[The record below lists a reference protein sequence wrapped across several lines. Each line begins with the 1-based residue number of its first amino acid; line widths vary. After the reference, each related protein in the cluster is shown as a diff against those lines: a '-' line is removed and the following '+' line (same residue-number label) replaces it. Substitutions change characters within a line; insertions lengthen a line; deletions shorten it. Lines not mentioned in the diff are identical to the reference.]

1 MGHPPGKLTPQ
12 ARDRLIAAIA
22 GWRVAQE
29 EREAAIVAA
38 LKSGASLRQ
47 VHEVTGISTSRI
59 KQIGNAGGWSAAD
72 WHAARAREKADRD
85 EWARQIAAAER
96 RLRSGKPKP

>member
-47 VHEVTGISTSRI
+47 VSEVTGISTSRV

-72 WHAARAREKADRD
+72 WHAARAREQAERED
-85 EWARQIAAAER
+85 WNARIEAAAEK
-96 RLRSGKPKP
+96 LRQRKKQ